1 MCGIAGY
8 VLRGP
13 SSDLRVARTLLSGVR
28 SRGPDDEGIFLADR
42 AHGHVVAWATEHSPA
57 AVQAER
63 RVAPRTGAVPAHDL
77 ALLHA
82 RYAIVDLSAGG
93 HQPFRS
99 RDRAIT
105 AVFNGEI
112 YNYIELRRQ
121 LEAAGTTFHTASDT
135 EVLVEG
141 YRHWGDSLWSRL
153 NGFWAV
159 ALYDH
164 RSATLVLSRDR
175 MGVAP
180 LYVRETEGGLF
191 FASTIRPLIAIAP
204 ASIRRD
210 NARVLGFI
218 ETGMKDL
225 DDATLYREIRSLP
238 AATTVRVGREAAR
251 LEGAATMR
259 FWTPPT
265 QRLTARDLSLDEAAT
280 ELRDRLFDAVALRLR
295 ADVEVACELSG
306 GMDSSSV
313 VAAAAS
319 LLDRP
324 ITTFTVKVP
333 EQDEEPIA
341 RTMLGRYR
349 LDYRVMLRPERD
361 FLGDATD
368 FTALMEEPYHS
379 PNIYTHFQ
387 MRRSMKAD
395 GAFVVLAG
403 AGGDEVLA
411 GYEHLFWPRAGA
423 ELCDAGLREHVAQYD
438 RARGCYKAPTLRQ
451 RLNGRWW
458 RARATAIRAAKRLL
472 GRPVT
477 PPVLAGLSPQAYAA
491 RYPSL
496 SFQQQQLFHQRV
508 AMLPYYLRSNDH
520 FTMEIPIEARYPF
533 LDYRIVELGLQL
545 PIQYLFHD
553 GWTKY
558 VLRRAMEKYLPDAIV
573 WRREKMG
580 FPFDYRGF
588 LAANRSG
595 FEGALGH
602 LEGLGVRSGSLG
614 TYDSLVN
621 TDPMKLWRLCSTAL
635 WIAREEIAAETAAE
649 AAA

>member
-28 SRGPDDEGIFLADR
+28 SRGPDDGGIFLADR
-42 AHGHVVAWATEHSPA
+42 THGQSVTWATEHSPT
-57 AVQAER
+57 AVQAEH
-63 RVAPRTGAVPAHDL
+63 RVAPRTGSVLPHDL
-77 ALLHA
+77 ALIHA

-112 YNYIELRRQ
+112 YNYIELRRL
-121 LEAAGTTFHTASDT
+121 LEAAGAAFHTASDT

-164 RSATLVLSRDR
+164 RAATLVLSRDR

-180 LYVRETEGGLF
+180 LYVRETESGLF
-191 FASTIRPLIAIAP
+191 FASTIRPLIAVAP
-204 ASIRRD
+204 ATVRRD
-210 NARVLGFI
+210 TARILGFI

-225 DDATLYREIRSLP
+225 DDTTMYREVRSFP
-238 AATTVRVGREAAR
+238 AASAVRIGREGAR
-251 LEGAATMR
+251 LEGARAVR
-259 FWTPPT
+259 YWTPPR
-265 QRLTARDLSLDEAAT
+265 QRLSSQDLSLDEAAT
-280 ELRDRLFDAVALRLR
+280 ELRSRLFDAVSLRLR

-306 GMDSSSV
+306 GMDSSSI
-313 VAAAAS
+313 VAAAAT
-319 LLDRP
+319 LRDRP
-324 ITTFTVKVP
+324 VTTFTVKVP
-333 EQDEEPIA
+333 GQDEEPFA
-341 RTMLGRYR
+341 RTMLQRYR
-349 LDYRVMLRPERD
+349 IDYRVMLRPERD
-361 FLGDATD
+361 FLGESAD
-368 FTALMEEPYHS
+368 FSTVMEEPYHS

-411 GYEHLFWPRAGA
+411 GYEHLFWPRAAA
-423 ELCDAGLREHVAQYD
+423 ELCDAGLRDHVEQYD
-438 RARGCYKAPTLRQ
+438 RARGCYRAPTLRQ
-451 RLNGRWW
+451 RLSGRWW
-458 RARATAIRAAKRLL
+458 RARATAIGAAKRLL
-472 GRPVT
+472 GRPLT
-477 PPVLAGLSPQAYAA
+477 PAIEGLSAEAYRA
-491 RYPSL
+491 RYAGL

-520 FTMEIPIEARYPF
+520 FTMEVPIEARYPF

-545 PIQYLFHD
+545 PIQYLFQD

-558 VLRRAMEKYLPDAIV
+558 VLRRAMEDHLPQAIV

-580 FPFDYRGF
+580 FPFDYQGF
-588 LAANRSG
+588 LASNRSG
-595 FEGALGH
+595 FEAALGR
-602 LEGLGVRSGSLG
+602 LDVLGVSPGLYGS
-614 TYDSLVN
+614 YDTLLAA
-621 TDPMKLWRLCSTAL
+621 DPMKLWRLCSTAL
-635 WIAREEIAAETAAE
+635 WLGREEAVAEAAE